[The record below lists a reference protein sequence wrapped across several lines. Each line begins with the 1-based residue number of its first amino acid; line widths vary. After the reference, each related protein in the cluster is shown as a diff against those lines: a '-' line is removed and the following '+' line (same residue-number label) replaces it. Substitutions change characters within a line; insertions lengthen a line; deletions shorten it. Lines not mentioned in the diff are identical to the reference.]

1 MADKKI
7 SALSM
12 DTGLDGTEVVPM
24 VKGGVTKKTSTQAI
38 ADLVDLSEKAS
49 TALTITAGA
58 GLTGGGDLST
68 DRTLEVD
75 IAGQSAAAALAGT
88 EKVMVDQSGMVR
100 TTTAAIALLA
110 ATLIGAGWF
119 FGPGLDGTPSAMSG
133 VQSALT
139 LAKQY
144 ISLTLN
150 AAAELPAAGH
160 AVLVRDTLTMGAG
173 ALLRNDGGAGAT
185 GVANSTGAAGTAA
198 PAGSLG
204 ATGSAGGLGGMNGP
218 GSAGNGGAGGA
229 VDDAMGGASGT
240 AGAGTWSA
248 GAASTV
254 TPPVASTRGF
264 VHLEDLTCIISG
276 SVSQSLTGG
285 AGGPGGGGG
294 ASITGGAGGGGGGG
308 GLVLVRAKK
317 LVMGAGAQ
325 IRANGGAG
333 GSTACLNSGGGAGGG
348 GGCVVV
354 ICDELTITDTY
365 AAHFKAD
372 GGAGGVASNGG
383 ASGTAGAQGRVFV
396 FVAGKLVYASI

>member
-38 ADLVDLSEKAS
+38 ADLVDLSGLAPTS
-49 TALTITAGA
+49 RAVTAGA
-58 GLTGGGDLST
+58 GLTGGGDLSA
-68 DRTLEVD
+68 DLSLAVD
-75 IAGQSAAAALAGT
+75 IAGQSAASALAGT
-88 EKVMVDQSGMVR
+88 EKVMVDQSGLKR
-100 TTTAAIALLA
+100 TTTAAIAALA

-139 LAKQY
+139 VPKQY
-144 ISLTLN
+144 INLTLN

-160 AVLVRDTLTMGAG
+160 PILCRDTLTMGAG
-173 ALLRNDGGAGAT
+173 ALIRNDGVAGGVGSAGVGGT
-185 GVANSTGAAGTAA
+185 GGTAA

-204 ATGSAGGLGGMNGP
+204 ATNNAGGNGGTNGGGGLGN
-218 GSAGNGGAGGA
+218 NGAGGTSA
-229 VDDAMGGASGT
+229 DCLGGA
-240 AGAGTWSA
+240 AGAGGTGTWSGG
-248 GAASTV
+248 GAAG
-254 TPPVASTRGF
+254 VAVPDVSTRGY
-264 VHLEDLTCIISG
+264 VRLEDLTCLKTTTIFASLKGGGGG
-276 SVSQSLTGG
+276 S
-285 AGGPGGGGG
+285 GGGGG
-294 ASITGGAGGGGGGG
+294 ASGTGGAGGGGGGG

-317 LVMGAGAQ
+317 LVMATGAQ

-333 GSTACLNSGGGAGGG
+333 GATACLNSGGGGGGG

-354 ICDELTITDTY
+354 ICDELTMADTY
-365 AAHFKAD
+365 AQHFRAD
-372 GGAGGVASNGG
+372 GGAAGVASNGG
-383 ASGTAGAQGRVFV
+383 ASGAAGSQGRVFV